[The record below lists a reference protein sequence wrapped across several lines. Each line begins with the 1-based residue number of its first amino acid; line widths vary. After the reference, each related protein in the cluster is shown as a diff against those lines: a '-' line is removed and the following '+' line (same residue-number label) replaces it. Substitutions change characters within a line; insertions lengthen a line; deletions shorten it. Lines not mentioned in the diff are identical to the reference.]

1 MRRSNDDNREDIRH
15 PDTRTPLI
23 VTGIGLGAVLV
34 AYLIFP
40 GVRTEINAAV
50 MLAARADLAPL
61 RDYLLGFGVWAPI
74 ASGVLQLITSIIA
87 PLPSFVLALAN
98 ALLYGFLWGAVLT
111 YTTSLLAAAVCFGL
125 ARAFGRPLVERFVS
139 AAALN
144 TTDQFFERRG
154 AWAVVIGRLIP
165 FINPDVISYAAGLTV
180 MRWRI
185 FLLSVGVGAL
195 PSVLLYSWLGARG
208 VTSIGWLAAPLI
220 GLGIIA
226 FLAALWHA
234 HRSRGRKGEQ

>member
-1 MRRSNDDNREDIRH
+1 MQSRSNDRKEIRH
-15 PDTRTPLI
+15 PDTHTPL
-23 VTGIGLGAVLV
+23 VVAAVGLGVALV
-34 AYLIFP
+34 AYLLFP
-40 GVRTEINAAV
+40 GFRAEVNAAV

-61 RDYLLGFGVWAPI
+61 RDYLLDFGIWAPV

-98 ALLYGFLWGAVLT
+98 ALLFGFLWGAILT
-111 YTTSLLAAAVCFGL
+111 YTTALLAAAVCFGL

-139 AAALN
+139 AATLN
-144 TTDQFFERRG
+144 TTDKFFERRG

-185 FLLSVGVGAL
+185 FLLSVAVGSL
-195 PSVLLYSWLGARG
+195 PSTLLYSWLGAQG

-226 FLAALWHA
+226 FLGAVWQTR
-234 HRSRGRKGEQ
+234 RSRARSRS